1 MIIPA
6 LLALSALSASAQTT
20 PNRAADAH
28 FLAGYD
34 HFRAGRADDARRE
47 WKACLESDAKNDFCE
62 FGLSA
67 LDAGPA
73 RVAPPEEPAPEP
85 LPAAPEPK
93 PAAPPVTQA
102 PPSVDRDAQQL
113 YLEGVIYYQK
123 GDYEKAR
130 ERWAKAKEL
139 SPKGSDAEK
148 DATAGLER
156 IARLYGETPKVDDAS
171 AAKNLKTAEEPKD
184 EYSASQSYFTGLIYY
199 QKGDYERAR
208 TEWKRALALA
218 PKGSGPESDAKAALK
233 KLDADEASTRRDGK
247 K

>member
-1 MIIPA
+1 MIISA
-6 LLALSALSASAQTT
+6 LLVLAAAASAE

-28 FLAGYD
+28 FVAGYD

-47 WKACLESDAKNDFCE
+47 WKACLEADAKNDFCE

-73 RVAPPEEPAPEP
+73 RSAPAEEPAPEP
-85 LPAAPEPK
+85 LPAPA
-93 PAAPPVTQA
+93 PAAPASPPPVTQA
-102 PPSVDRDAQQL
+102 PPSIDRDSQQL

-130 ERWAKAKEL
+130 EKWAKAKDL
-139 SPKGSDAEK
+139 APKGSEADK

-156 IARLYGETPKVDDAS
+156 IARIYGETPKVDEKS
-171 AAKNLKTAEEPKD
+171 KAKDLKTAEEPKD
-184 EYSASQSYFTGLIYY
+184 EYSASQAYFTGLIYY
-199 QKGDYERAR
+199 QKGDFERAR

-218 PKGSGPESDAKAALK
+218 PKGSAPESDAKAALK